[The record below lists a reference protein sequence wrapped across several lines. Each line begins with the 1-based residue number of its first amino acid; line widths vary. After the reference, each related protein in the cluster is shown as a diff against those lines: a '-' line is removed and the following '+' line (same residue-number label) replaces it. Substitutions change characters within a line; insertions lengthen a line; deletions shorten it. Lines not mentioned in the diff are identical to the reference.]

1 MNIKKVTNGV
11 KKFFKT
17 WVTPEESP
25 AKTEQETGIIR
36 IETTK
41 LIFEANFDD
50 EKSMKLARKIID
62 DVISSRYG
70 RTGVFEDFIGKTD

>member
-1 MNIKKVTNGV
+1 MNIKKAVNGV
-11 KKFFKT
+11 KRFFDT
-17 WVTPEESP
+17 WVAPKEST
-25 AKTEQETGIIR
+25 AKAIQETGIIR

-70 RTGVFEDFIGKTD
+70 HTGVFEDFIGKTE